1 MAEAVFKILRRDE
14 AEAAMNQGGDAFAG
28 TALDQRDGFIHLSH
42 GGQIAGTLARHF
54 ADADEVLV
62 LRIDHRAL
70 PPGSLRL
77 ERSRGGDL
85 FPHLY
90 GPLPWDAVGARFHV
104 RRGADG
110 AFLIP
115 DPVYADLV

>member
-1 MAEAVFKILRRDE
+1 MAEAVFKILRRHE
-14 AEAAMNQGGDAFAG
+14 AEAALDLGGDAFAG

-42 GGQIAGTLARHF
+42 GSQVAGTLARHF
-54 ADADEVLV
+54 ADADEVL
-62 LRIDHRAL
+62 LLQIDHRAL
-70 PPGSLRL
+70 KPGSLRL

-90 GPLPWDAVGARFHV
+90 GPLPWDAVAARLHV

-110 AFLIP
+110 TFLIP
-115 DPVYADLV
+115 DPVHADLV